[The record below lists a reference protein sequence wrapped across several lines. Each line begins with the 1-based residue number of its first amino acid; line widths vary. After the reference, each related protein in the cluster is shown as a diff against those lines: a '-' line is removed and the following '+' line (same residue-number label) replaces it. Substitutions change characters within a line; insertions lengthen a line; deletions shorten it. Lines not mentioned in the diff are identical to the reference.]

1 MILYINACVRRES
14 RTDRIARAL
23 LEKLGEYE
31 EVNLSTMGLKTLDE
45 ETLQKRADYITAHDY
60 SDNMFDLAKQ
70 FASADIIVIAA
81 PHWDLSFPALLKVY
95 IENIYVTGIVSRYDE
110 NGVPL
115 GLCKAEKLYYVTTS
129 GGPLVEEFGYSY
141 IRDLMIKYMGVK
153 GTTLIKAEMLDVD
166 GFDSEKIVCDS
177 INEIA
182 NMDLYSSRSRLR

>member
-1 MILYINACVRRES
+1 MILYINACVRRGS

-31 EVNLSTMGLKTLDE
+31 EVNLSTMGLKTLYE

-115 GLCKAEKLYYVTTS
+115 GLCRAEKLYYVTTS

-141 IRDLMIKYMGVK
+141 IRDLMIKYMGV
-153 GTTLIKAEMLDVD
+153 GDTTLIKAEMLDVD
-166 GFDSEKIVCDS
+166 GLNSEKIVCDT
-177 INEIA
+177 IKEIE
-182 NMDLYSSRSRLR
+182 NMDLNSSRIML